1 MNRIF
6 ALTCVLMFGLTSA
19 VAQTFTTNT
28 GGNWAAGG
36 TWVGGTAP
44 ANWQNYSAII
54 NGNVQIN
61 VGTIAGFTS
70 ITLNGGNSF
79 NRGTTGATTNLTLQ
93 SLAFTVNNGNITV
106 YGNLTLNAASLT
118 INSGNLDVRGTLTLT
133 NGGSLTFNSGGTISA
148 NSFTTGGSGG
158 TLSLNSGI
166 MTVNSDFDI
175 NSGGTV
181 SIDSDATLEVDDDMT
196 ISNSSSAIL
205 NNYGT
210 LTIGDDLTQGGVL
223 NNYSTGSL
231 SVGDDFDATSSSS
244 SISSNYGEINIG
256 DDLSLPGSSVFT
268 TYAGGSSVV
277 EDDVTVYSNQN
288 LVIGTGTA
296 GPPYADMVIKHDL
309 LSENSGDILVNSNGR
324 LAVGNDL
331 EGDGGGIV
339 ITIANGGQA
348 YIHDDLILAGGGGNQ
363 IVNNNTTNPWG
374 LYVNDN
380 VSNSGGGSTT
390 TGNLGDENTMQTTNP
405 DFYAWV
411 QQELFGV
418 LPIVLHYFE
427 VEKTMDGQV
436 RIFWAT
442 QEEEGF
448 DHFEIQ
454 RAGSDFEFTT
464 ILSKPGAGYNT
475 NTLQQY
481 EAFDALPMAG
491 ENYYRIKAVDIDG
504 SIEYFDAK
512 AVVIEL
518 PKELTVFPN
527 PLVGRTLSL
536 QLNFQPN
543 EGDRIALF
551 DVTGTEIYSALVT
564 DFKSEWTLSDSIRP
578 GTYVLKYQSESFSM
592 MKRVVVTQ

>member
-6 ALTCVLMFGLTSA
+6 ALTCVLMFGLTGA

-28 GGNWAAGG
+28 GGNWTTGG

-54 NGNVQIN
+54 NGNVQVN
-61 VGTIAGFTS
+61 TNTIAGFTG

-79 NRGTTGATTNLTLQ
+79 NRGTTGTGTHLTLQ
-93 SLAFTVNNGNITV
+93 NLTFTVNSGNITI
-106 YGNLTLNAASLT
+106 YGNLILNNASLT
-118 INSGNLDVRGTLTLT
+118 ITSGNLDVRGTLSIT

-148 NSFTTGGSGG
+148 QDFTTGGSGG
-158 TLSLNSGI
+158 TLNLNNGS
-166 MTVNSDFDI
+166 MTVTDDFDI
-175 NSGGTV
+175 SSGGTV
-181 SIDSDATLEVDDDMT
+181 NIDSDATLTVDDDLT

-210 LTIGDDLTQGGVL
+210 VTVADNVSQSGVL
-223 NNYSTGSL
+223 NNYSSGSF
-231 SVGDDFDATSSSS
+231 SVGNDFDATSSSNS
-244 SISSNYGEINIG
+244 VTSNYGDMNIG
-256 DDLSLPGSSVFT
+256 DDLSLPGSSKFT
-268 TYAGGSSVV
+268 VYAGGSAVV

-288 LVIGTGTA
+288 LVIGTGTT

-363 IVNNNTTNPWG
+363 IVNNNTLNPWG
-374 LYVNDN
+374 LYVNETT
-380 VSNSGGGSTT
+380 SNNGGGSTT

-427 VEKTMDGQV
+427 VEKTTDGQV

-454 RAGSDFEFTT
+454 RAGRDLEFTT

-481 EAFDALPMAG
+481 ESFDALPMVG

-512 AVVIEL
+512 VVIIEL

-536 QLNFQPN
+536 NLNFQPN

-592 MKRVVVTQ
+592 MKRVIIAQ